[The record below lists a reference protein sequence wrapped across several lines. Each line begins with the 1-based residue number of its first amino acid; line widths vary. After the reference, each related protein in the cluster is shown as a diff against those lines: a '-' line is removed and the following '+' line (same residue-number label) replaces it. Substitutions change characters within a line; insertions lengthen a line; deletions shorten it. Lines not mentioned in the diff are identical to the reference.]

1 MKYTFAPE
9 TRPLSGYTIKR
20 AIHRGGFGEVYYAL
34 SDGGK
39 EVALKL
45 LNNNLEVELRGVS
58 QCLNLKH
65 SNLVTIFDIRQDE
78 DKDHWIVMEYV
89 GGRGLHDVLQTSP
102 DGLPVKEVL
111 FWLSGISS
119 GLAFLHDRGIVHR
132 DLKPANIFREDDCVK
147 IGDVGLSKFISE
159 SRRSSH
165 TQSVGT
171 VYYMAPEVAR
181 GRYGKEVDVY
191 ALGVILVE
199 MLTGHVPFDGETTA
213 EILMKHLTSDP
224 DLTGVPESLK
234 PVILQ
239 ALEKDPEKRITD
251 VTVLERLF
259 REAAS
264 GNFTAATRTTTA
276 TLEAASPPLAPHTN
290 PPSAL
295 NPSPDPAVAASVT
308 SPAGSSVGN
317 TSTESDN
324 TASDFRLLSPS
335 SWVTYWNE
343 KLPAPAR
350 WAVMGAVLVMVVRQN
365 PVLFRLIVLGAFLGV
380 CAWAVRGLFLRIF
393 AHGSHRH
400 SQQRDVRSSHHMND
414 LPTSPGDRN
423 GGAGYTGPREKGPV
437 QAVVA
442 PAVRTM
448 GLIPQQSVP
457 VRAYSPATRRQIP
470 ISQRISDLG
479 SSLTMAMLAVV
490 LVTGAIHLATEQL
503 PNRAHIVYFG
513 TTTLIA
519 SWCLIL
525 PSKLWE
531 GRVGDTTLRRLLL
544 GLLGLL
550 TGAVSDQL
558 YRFLLFSS
566 SDELFQVGQDG
577 FRETSFVFGQ
587 LRVVSAQG
595 HPTTTGFLLFFGTL
609 FLLRR
614 WWWQVDSFRKSRL
627 RISSALWTLVIGA
640 FIAALIPFPVALGTT
655 WALAISVVVQLCSGW
670 TPPEERRLVAA
681 PNMTNAGP
689 MTAEVKPPVLA
700 SRGRYHVAP

>member
-259 REAAS
+259 AQPR
-264 GNFTAATRTTTA
+264 
-276 TLEAASPPLAPHTN
+276 
-290 PPSAL
+290 
-295 NPSPDPAVAASVT
+295 
-308 SPAGSSVGN
+308 
-317 TSTESDN
+317 
-324 TASDFRLLSPS
+324 
-335 SWVTYWNE
+335 
-343 KLPAPAR
+343 LPA
-350 WAVMGAVLVMVVRQN
+350 
-365 PVLFRLIVLGAFLGV
+365 
-380 CAWAVRGLFLRIF
+380 
-393 AHGSHRH
+393 
-400 SQQRDVRSSHHMND
+400 
-414 LPTSPGDRN
+414 
-423 GGAGYTGPREKGPV
+423 
-437 QAVVA
+437 
-442 PAVRTM
+442 
-448 GLIPQQSVP
+448 
-457 VRAYSPATRRQIP
+457 
-470 ISQRISDLG
+470 
-479 SSLTMAMLAVV
+479 
-490 LVTGAIHLATEQL
+490 AIAIEH
-503 PNRAHIVYFG
+503 
-513 TTTLIA
+513 
-519 SWCLIL
+519 
-525 PSKLWE
+525 PS
-531 GRVGDTTLRRLLL
+531 GRLLL
-544 GLLGLL
+544 H
-550 TGAVSDQL
+550 VEQEPERS
-558 YRFLLFSS
+558 R
-566 SDELFQVGQDG
+566 
-577 FRETSFVFGQ
+577 
-587 LRVVSAQG
+587 
-595 HPTTTGFLLFFGTL
+595 PT
-609 FLLRR
+609 
-614 WWWQVDSFRKSRL
+614 V
-627 RISSALWTLVIGA
+627 
-640 FIAALIPFPVALGTT
+640 
-655 WALAISVVVQLCSGW
+655 SVVR
-670 TPPEERRLVAA
+670 TARRIF
-681 PNMTNAGP
+681 
-689 MTAEVKPPVLA
+689 
-700 SRGRYHVAP
+700 